1 MGEKIRLLEAEEIE
15 CKVSTISEKG
25 CSLLL
30 YKTARTDMDILDEVF
45 GPENWKDSYRE
56 VKGNLY
62 CTISVYNEDIGEWI
76 DKEDCG
82 VESAFGDK
90 EKGEA
95 SDAFKRAG
103 FRWGIGRELYTA
115 PFIWVQA
122 DKVKLFQGNNGKWS
136 TYDRFTV
143 KEIGYDDRRKIN
155 YLVIV
160 NQNNQEVYR
169 FGAKAFIPPE
179 PPQLITDGTL
189 KQIEVLIHKLAELS
203 GKTDEEAMTATMDKY
218 HIEDIT
224 KITNKDGMD
233 LVKVIT
239 GWIQQIKKDNR
250 ELVNQ

>member
-30 YKTARTDMDILDEVF
+30 YKTARTDMDILDEAY

-62 CTISVYNEDIGEWI
+62 CTISVYNKELGQWI

-115 PFIWVQA
+115 PFIWVMA
-122 DKVKLFQGNNGKWS
+122 GKVDLKNNNNKYM
-136 TYDRFTV
+136 TYDKFFV
-143 KEIGYDDRRKIN
+143 SEIGYDERRKIN

-160 NQNNQEVYR
+160 NQKGQEVYR
-169 FGAKAFIPPE
+169 FGAKAVIPPE
-179 PPQLITDGTL
+179 PPQLVTEGTL
-189 KQIEVLIHKLAELS
+189 KHIEVLVNELARLTD
-203 GKTDEEAMTATMDKY
+203 KTSEEVMTATLNKY
-218 HIEDIT
+218 EIADIT
-224 KITNKDGMD
+224 KITNQAGMD
-233 LVKVIT
+233 LIKVIT
-239 GWIQQIKKDNR
+239 GWVQQTKKDKK